1 MYSSYTEKVCRSLIM
16 NRGVKSMMFAP
27 NLDQE
32 NMILQANAYLSFFK
46 LVEKNDSVLFVFP
59 ENEDDEQSS
68 SFNKFVVI

>member
-1 MYSSYTEKVCRSLIM
+1 M

-68 SFNKFVVI
+68 LFNKFVVI